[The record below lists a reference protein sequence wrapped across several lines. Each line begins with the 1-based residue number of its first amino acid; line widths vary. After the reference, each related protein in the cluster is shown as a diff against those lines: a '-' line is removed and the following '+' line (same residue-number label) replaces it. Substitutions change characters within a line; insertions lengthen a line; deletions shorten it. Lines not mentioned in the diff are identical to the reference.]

1 MLDKKLVRLLTE
13 YVDTDPE
20 TITEDTDIRADLG
33 LDSLQLM
40 SLAVQLEAEYGVT
53 ISDRDAAN
61 IQTVGDVMKLLGE

>member
-40 SLAVQLEAEYGVT
+40 SLAVQLESEYGVT